1 MNNAPAK
8 INLMSEEQIK
18 TLAQAGVIP
27 ADTPPP
33 IVKVF
38 AIACQHHNLSP
49 FKKEIYLVRYGTQ
62 YNTIVGID
70 GLRTKA
76 SRTGQFAGRDDAR
89 FDLQPDGRFHT
100 AAQIK
105 AAGKL
110 PVSCT
115 VTIYRMINGQRC
127 PFSKTIVFAEYC
139 PERPSNKWLAMPFNM
154 IEKCAE
160 AAVLRMAFS
169 DETAG
174 LHIEEEQHAFEDNT
188 MSAAVHRQALDHERD
203 KWANLIDIRMQQ
215 VRGLTD
221 QQETNILSA
230 LRDESTPIDTLK
242 NIYHSLEKFMD
253 EDDPARQFGQRENA
267 MNGTSKK
274 VTTPSK

>member
-1 MNNAPAK
+1 MSNAPSQ
-8 INLMSEEQIK
+8 IGISDEQIK

-27 ADTPPP
+27 QDTPAP

-49 FKKEIYLVRYGTQ
+49 FKKEIYLVRYGNQ

-76 SRTGQFAGRDDAR
+76 ARTGQFAGRDDAKY
-89 FDLQPDGRFHT
+89 DLQPDGKYQT

-105 AAGKL
+105 AAARF

-115 VTIYRMINGQRC
+115 ITIYRMIGGQRC
-127 PFSKTIVFAEYC
+127 PFSKTVLFSEYC
-139 PERPSNKWLAMPFNM
+139 PERPSNKWLSMPFNM
-154 IEKCAE
+154 IEKCTE
-160 AAVLRMAFS
+160 AAVLRMAFA

-188 MSAAVHRQALDHERD
+188 MSAAIHKQALDHERD

-215 VRGLTD
+215 ARGLSD
-221 QQETNILSA
+221 AQEENILAA
-230 LRDESTPIDTLK
+230 LRDESTPIDRLK
-242 NIYHSLEKFMD
+242 SIYHSLEKFLIT
-253 EDDPARQFGQRENA
+253 DDPAQQFGQRENA
-267 MNGTSKK
+267 LNGTSKR
-274 VTTPSK
+274 VVTPSK